1 MTGRG
6 TEEPEN
12 EKKTGQVATLTG
24 RPRKNWMCDNANHK
38 FVNIKLLCDCV
49 FCYLLEGWE
58 VGAGK
63 LTGDVL

>member
-1 MTGRG
+1 M
-6 TEEPEN
+6 
-12 EKKTGQVATLTG
+12 G
-24 RPRKNWMCDNANHK
+24 RPGKNWTGDNANHK
-38 FVNIKLLCDCV
+38 FVNINLLCDCV